1 MLKYDA
7 YIGVHCIVFQRLCKS
22 EKFQN
27 KIMEKSKCSI
37 LFTGNGNIRNRIGTP
52 VVWRC
57 GGAGIA
63 TAQSFLQS
71 TATGDRAAAQSPCM

>member
-7 YIGVHCIVFQRLCKS
+7 YIGVHCIVFQLLCKS
-22 EKFQN
+22 EQFHN
-27 KIMEKSKCSI
+27 KIMEKSNCSI
-37 LFTGNGNIRNRIGTP
+37 LFTGNRNIRNRIGMP

-57 GGAGIA
+57 GGAGIV

-71 TATGDRAAAQSPCM
+71 TATGDTEAAQSPCI